1 MRVPAIVAAYHP
13 PRMKAILIREH
24 GGLDKLELADVP
36 DPTARAGEAVVRVR
50 AVALNHLDIWLR
62 RGVPGHKFPLPMIP
76 GSEVAGIIETVD
88 DPRWKAGDEVI
99 VAPGYSCGVC
109 QACLSGNDPLC
120 RQSGIFGE
128 TVSGGAAEKI
138 AVPVRNLIRKPAG
151 LSFAEAAAIPLD
163 MLTAWHMLVARAQ
176 LRPGETVLVQ
186 AGGSGV
192 GSAAIQIAK
201 LWGATVYATAGT
213 EEKASRA
220 KSLGADE
227 TIVYTEVNFLDDVR
241 RLTGKRGVDVVI
253 EHVGGE
259 TFERSLRA
267 LAKGGRLVTCGST
280 SGGDVTINLRLIFFK
295 LLSILGS
302 TMGSLAE
309 LHEIMKFVE
318 AGRLRPVIDRVL
330 PLSEVAEGH
339 RILEAREAF
348 GKIVFSVQ

>member
-1 MRVPAIVAAYHP
+1 
-13 PRMKAILIREH
+13 MKAILIREH
-24 GGLDKLELADVP
+24 GGLEKLEMAEVP
-36 DPTARAGEAVVRVR
+36 DPVARQGEALVRVR

-76 GSEVAGIIETVD
+76 GSELAGVIESVD
-88 DPRWKAGDEVI
+88 DPRWKIGDEVI
-99 VAPGYSCGVC
+99 VAPGYSCGLC
-109 QACLSGNDPLC
+109 TACLSGNDPLC

-138 AVPVRNLIRKPAG
+138 AVPVRNLIRKPAS
-151 LSFAEAAAIPLD
+151 LSFAEAAAVPLD
-163 MLTAWHMLVARAQ
+163 MLTAWHMLVPRAQ

-213 EEKASRA
+213 TAKAARA
-220 KSLGADE
+220 KLLGADE
-227 TIVYTEVNFLDDVR
+227 TIVYTETDFVDEVR
-241 RLTGKRGVDVVI
+241 RLTSKRGVDVVF

-280 SGGDVTINLRLIFFK
+280 AGGEANLNLRLVFFK

-309 LHEIMKFVE
+309 LHEVMKFVE
-318 AGRLRPVIDRVL
+318 AGRLRPVVDRVL
-330 PLSEVAEGH
+330 PLSQVAEGH

-348 GKIVFSVQ
+348 GKIVFEV

>member
-1 MRVPAIVAAYHP
+1 MRVPGIVAAISSAA
-13 PRMKAILIREH
+13 MKAILIREH
-24 GGLDKLELADVP
+24 GGVDKLTTAEVP
-36 DPTARAGEAVVRVR
+36 DPTPRPGEAVVRVR

-62 RGVPGHKFPLPMIP
+62 RGVPGHTFPLPMIP
-76 GSEVAGIIETVD
+76 GSEVAGVIESVD
-88 DPRWKAGDEVI
+88 DPRWKTGDEVI
-99 VAPGYSCGVC
+99 VAPSYSCGLCV
-109 QACLSGNDPLC
+109 ACLSGNDPLC
-120 RQSGIFGE
+120 RNFGLFGE
-128 TVSGGAAEKI
+128 TVSGGAAEKV

-163 MLTAWHMLVARAQ
+163 MLTAWHMLIARAQ
-176 LRPGETVLVQ
+176 LRPGETVLIQ

-201 LWGATVYATAGT
+201 LWGAVVYTTTSTA
-213 EEKASRA
+213 EKASRA
-220 KSLGADE
+220 KALGADE
-227 TIVYTEVNFLDDVR
+227 TILYTEVDFLDEVR
-241 RLTGKRGVDVVI
+241 RLTKKRGVDIVF

-280 SGGDVTINLRLIFFK
+280 SGAEVNVNLRLVFFK

-318 AGRLRPVIDRVL
+318 AGKLRPVIDRVL

-348 GKIVFSVQ
+348 GKIVFEVA

>member
-1 MRVPAIVAAYHP
+1 
-13 PRMKAILIREH
+13 MKAILIREH
-24 GGLDKLELADVP
+24 GGLDKLEMAEVP
-36 DPTARAGEAVVRVR
+36 DPSPRAGEAVVRVR

-76 GSEVAGIIETVD
+76 GSEVAGVVESVD
-88 DPRWKAGDEVI
+88 DPRWKIGDEVI
-99 VAPGYSCGVC
+99 VAPGYSCGLCV
-109 QACLSGNDPLC
+109 ACLSGNDPLC
-120 RQSGIFGE
+120 RNSGIFGE

-138 AVPVRNLIRKPAG
+138 AVPVRNLIRKPAS
-151 LSFAEAAAIPLD
+151 LSFAEAAALPLD

-201 LWGATVYATAGT
+201 LWGATVYATAGSAA
-213 EEKASRA
+213 KAARA
-220 KSLGADE
+220 KTLGADE
-227 TIVYTEVNFLDDVR
+227 TIVYTEVDFVEEVR
-241 RLTGKRGVDVVI
+241 RLTSKRGVDVVV

-267 LAKGGRLVTCGST
+267 LTKGGRLVTCGST
-280 SGGDVTINLRLIFFK
+280 SGAEATINLRLVFFK

-309 LHEIMKFVE
+309 LHEIMKFVD
-318 AGRLRPVIDRVL
+318 AGRLRPVVDRVL
-330 PLSEVAEGH
+330 PLSQVAEGH

-348 GKIVFSVQ
+348 GKIVFEV

>member
-1 MRVPAIVAAYHP
+1 
-13 PRMKAILIREH
+13 MKAILIREH
-24 GGLDKLELADVP
+24 GGLDKLEMADVP
-36 DPTARAGEAVVRVR
+36 DPVARAGEAVVRVR

-76 GSEVAGIIETVD
+76 GSEVAGIVDSVD
-88 DPRWKAGDEVI
+88 DPRWNAGDEVI

-109 QACLSGNDPLC
+109 TACLSGNDPLC
-120 RQSGIFGE
+120 RNAGIFGE

-138 AVPVRNLIRKPAG
+138 AVPIRNLIRKPAA
-151 LSFAEAAAIPLD
+151 LSFADAAAVPLD

-201 LWGATVYATAGT
+201 LWGALVYATAGT
-213 EEKASRA
+213 AEKAARA
-220 KSLGADE
+220 KALGADE
-227 TIVYTEVNFLDDVR
+227 TIVYTEVDFVEEVR
-241 RLTGKRGVDVVI
+241 RLTSKRGVDVVV

-280 SGGDVTINLRLIFFK
+280 SGGEANINLRLIFFK

-318 AGRLRPVIDRVL
+318 AGRLHPVVDRVL

-348 GKIVFSVQ
+348 GKIVFEV

>member
-1 MRVPAIVAAYHP
+1 
-13 PRMKAILIREH
+13 MKAILIREH
-24 GGLDKLELADVP
+24 GGLDKLEMSEVP
-36 DPTARAGEAVVRVR
+36 DPVARPGEAVVRVR

-76 GSEVAGIIETVD
+76 GSEVAGVVESVD
-88 DPRWKAGDEVI
+88 DPRWNAGDEVI

-109 QACLSGNDPLC
+109 VACLSGNDPLC
-120 RQSGIFGE
+120 RNVGIFGE
-128 TVSGGAAEKI
+128 TVSGGAAEQI
-138 AVPVRNLIRKPAG
+138 AVPIRNLIRKPAS
-151 LSFAEAAAIPLD
+151 LSFAEAAAVPLD

-201 LWGATVYATAGT
+201 LWGATVYTTTGTAA
-213 EEKASRA
+213 KAARA

-227 TIVYTEVNFLDDVR
+227 TIVYTEVDFVEAVR
-241 RLTGKRGVDVVI
+241 GLTSKRGVDVVF

-267 LAKGGRLVTCGST
+267 LAKGGRLVTCGAT
-280 SGGDVTINLRLIFFK
+280 AGGEANLNLRLVFFK

-309 LHEIMKFVE
+309 LHELMKFVE
-318 AGRLRPVIDRVL
+318 AGRLRPVVDRVL

-348 GKIVFSVQ
+348 GKIVFEV

>member
-1 MRVPAIVAAYHP
+1 M
-13 PRMKAILIREH
+13 
-24 GGLDKLELADVP
+24 
-36 DPTARAGEAVVRVR
+36 
-50 AVALNHLDIWLR
+50 
-62 RGVPGHKFPLPMIP
+62 
-76 GSEVAGIIETVD
+76 
-88 DPRWKAGDEVI
+88 
-99 VAPGYSCGVC
+99 
-109 QACLSGNDPLC
+109 ACLSGNDPLC
-120 RQSGIFGE
+120 RDFGIFGE
-128 TVSGGAAEKI
+128 TISGGAAEKI
-138 AVPVRNLIRKPAG
+138 SVPVRNLIRKPRA
-151 LSFAEAAAIPLD
+151 LSFAEAAALPLD

-176 LRPGETVLVQ
+176 LRPGETLLVH

-201 LWGATVYATAGT
+201 LWGATVYSTSSTAA
-213 EEKASRA
+213 KALRA
-220 KSLGADE
+220 KALGADE
-227 TIVYTEVNFLDDVR
+227 TIVHTEVNFVDEVR
-241 RLTGKRGVDVVI
+241 RLTGKRGVDVVF

-280 SGGDVTINLRLIFFK
+280 SGGEATINLRLVFFK

-348 GKIVFSVQ
+348 GKIVFEV

>member
-1 MRVPAIVAAYHP
+1 MR
-13 PRMKAILIREH
+13 AILIRQH
-24 GGLDKLELADVP
+24 GGLDKLEMAEVP
-36 DPTARAGEAVVRVR
+36 DPTPRSGEAVVRVR

-76 GSEVAGIIETVD
+76 GSEVAGVIESVD
-88 DPRWKAGDEVI
+88 DPRWRVGDEVI
-99 VAPGYSCGVC
+99 VAPGYSCGLC
-109 QACLSGNDPLC
+109 AACLSGNDPLC
-120 RQSGIFGE
+120 RQFGIFGE
-128 TVSGGAAEKI
+128 TVSGGAAERI
-138 AVPVRNLIRKPAG
+138 AVPVRNLIRKPVG
-151 LSFAEAAAIPLD
+151 LSFAEAAALPLD

-201 LWGATVYATAGT
+201 LWGATVYATAGSAA
-213 EEKASRA
+213 KAARA
-220 KSLGADE
+220 KALGADE
-227 TIVYTEVNFLDDVR
+227 TIVYTELDFVEEVR
-241 RLTGKRGVDVVI
+241 RLTGKRGVDVVF

-259 TFERSLRA
+259 TFERSLKA

-280 SGGDVTINLRLIFFK
+280 SGGEVNLNLRLVFFK

-302 TMGSLAE
+302 TMGSLGE

-318 AGRLRPVIDRVL
+318 SGRLHPVVDRVL
-330 PLSEVAEGH
+330 PLAEVAEGH

-348 GKIVFSVQ
+348 GKIVFEV